1 MSSKQFSNSLI
12 RYIKRSQKN
21 TTILFTDIEAST
33 EYWDR
38 HGDVKGRLLVDRHNR
53 LVFPAIRHFKGK
65 IIKTIGDAVM
75 AAFRKP
81 EQAIHAAIAIQ
92 QALAK
97 ERGQDKKFKLK
108 VRIGIHTGKAI
119 VEHGDVFGD
128 VVNVASR
135 VESRG
140 KGDEILVSASTA
152 SKLKNSDFGLIK
164 KGSFTPKGKK
174 KSMTLFRC
182 RWQDYPDLIKNISFH
197 SFLPMVKQQKTE
209 LFIFIATGLGMFYF
223 SYLNYF
229 RYLLSDSE
237 TRALLTLNPQDLLAA
252 HALVPIV
259 LTVLMLAIVYFIA
272 SMQSVPHSILR
283 FLKGSFGLTIGFFII
298 FLPQQYLSLPA
309 DLELRKIIYQSS
321 HLFVEVIENKTKL
334 YARPSVESDVARE
347 TKAGQLLLLT
357 DVGRADGMDWNKV
370 LIAKKQYAWVPRI
383 IPPKIGVPAQRVSVA
398 DKFYFRRADL
408 YAWLLGL
415 VGFIWGYLNFRIRPV

>member
-1 MSSKQFSNSLI
+1 MSGKQFSNSLI
-12 RYIKRSQKN
+12 RFIKRSRKV

-92 QALAK
+92 QVLAK
-97 ERGQDKKFKLK
+97 EREQDKKFKLK

-152 SKLKNSDFGLIK
+152 SKLRNSDFGLVK

-182 RWQDYPDLIKNISFH
+182 RWQDHSSLISNITFNA
-197 SFLPMVKQQKTE
+197 FLPMIKQQKTE
-209 LFIFIATGLGMFYF
+209 LLVFVATGMGMLYF

-229 RYLLSDSE
+229 RYFLSDSE
-237 TRALLTLNPQDLLAA
+237 TRALLTLNPQDLLAV
-252 HALVPIV
+252 HVLVPVV
-259 LTVLMLAIVYFIA
+259 LIAFVLAVVYLIA
-272 SMQSVPHSILR
+272 SMQSVPHSVLR
-283 FLKGSFGLTIGFFII
+283 ILKGSFGLTIGFFIF
-298 FLPQQYLSLPA
+298 FLPQKYFSLPV
-309 DLELRKIIYQSS
+309 DMGLRKPVYESS
-321 HLFVEVIENKTKL
+321 HLFVEVIEDKTKL
-334 YARPSVESDVARE
+334 YARPSIKSDTVRE

-357 DVGRADGMDWNKV
+357 DVSRTREMVWNKV
-370 LIAKKQYAWVPRI
+370 LIGKKRYAWVPRI
-383 IPPKIGVPAQRVSVA
+383 IPPKIGVPAQRVTVA

-408 YAWLLGL
+408 YAWLFGIA
-415 VGFIWGYLNFRIRPV
+415 GFVWGYLNFRIRPT